1 MKSLPEEPEK
11 PLRDDCCGGGS
22 CCPCIWDVYYEKL
35 AKWKEAKREF
45 DESANNESSDTRS
58 PDQRSELVFRVPC
71 SLFPTIEQPLN
82 ELPCL
87 RTYLIE
93 TAA

>member
-45 DESANNESSDTRS
+45 DELANNELSDTRS
-58 PDQRSELVFRVPC
+58 PDQRSELVFRIPC

-87 RTYLIE
+87 RTCLIE

>member
-45 DESANNESSDTRS
+45 DELANNESSDTRS
-58 PDQRSELVFRVPC
+58 SDSGPYSYLKMPC
-71 SLFPTIEQPLN
+71 SLFSTIEQPLN
-82 ELPCL
+82 ELLCL
-87 RTYLIE
+87 RTCLI
-93 TAA
+93 

>member
-35 AKWKEAKREF
+35 DKWKEAKREF
-45 DESANNESSDTRS
+45 EEQNNSQPSTNIESKD
-58 PDQRSELVFRVPC
+58 
-71 SLFPTIEQPLN
+71 
-82 ELPCL
+82 
-87 RTYLIE
+87 
-93 TAA
+93 

>member
-45 DESANNESSDTRS
+45 DELANNESSDTRTSGPYSYLECRVRYYLLLNS
-58 PDQRSELVFRVPC
+58 P
-71 SLFPTIEQPLN
+71 
-82 ELPCL
+82 
-87 RTYLIE
+87 
-93 TAA
+93 